1 MSRFESA
8 KREVI
13 AILLPIAV
21 LIVIKLFK
29 GDFWDI
35 FTMSDFSL
43 ATSIMYGQLLAKTFD
58 VQDSKK
64 KADMFSSFQLKIF
77 CLAIISITMYACFQI
92 LDTVPMLMYV
102 VQALVLMVSIYCYL
116 PYSTLLD
123 DMRKK

>member
-1 MSRFESA
+1 
-8 KREVI
+8 VI